1 MTNTVKSTAFSERLK
16 GKLEP
21 TKGGSVYIDPA
32 GIEWQKSQFDK
43 VWMKV
48 LYRNDAEGEMTVLL
62 KWEPGRNVT
71 LS

>member
-1 MTNTVKSTAFSERLK
+1 MTTADRAAEFSERLK

-32 GIEWQKSQFDK
+32 GMEWQKSQFDK

-62 KWEPGRNVT
+62 KW
-71 LS
+71 